1 MEISYGGRAM
11 RLKYILAAVLFIGFA
26 DTSQAENH
34 TLSPKL
40 AKNFDMAV
48 KNVESKNFL
57 AAVEMF
63 NELAENGLPEAQFN
77 LSLLHSSGL
86 GTPKNYKT
94 ALYWSWQAHLNG
106 HETAINQVTEIYDLI
121 TEALRDAVANQIIDE
136 LLAIAKAGD
145 QNAALKLGKTYTDLL
160 VVPDYQSA
168 YVWLSIAQAYGLESA
183 SSLLKQTAD
192 QLTLE
197 DILIQQEQASNT
209 FSEINS

>member
-1 MEISYGGRAM
+1 MKF
-11 RLKYILAAVLFIGFA
+11 KYYLTALLFIGLA
-26 DTSQAENH
+26 STSQAENH

-40 AKNFDMAV
+40 AKNFEMAV
-48 KNVESKNFL
+48 KNVENKNFL
-57 AAVEMF
+57 AAVKMF
-63 NELAENGLPEAQFN
+63 NELAENDLPEAQFN

-121 TEALRDAVANQIIDE
+121 TEALRDTVANQIIDE

-197 DILIQQEQASNT
+197 DILLQQEQAANT

>member
-1 MEISYGGRAM
+1 MKS
-11 RLKYILAAVLFIGFA
+11 KYFLATVLFIGFA
-26 DTSQAENH
+26 HTSQAENH

-40 AKNFDMAV
+40 EKDFEMAV

-57 AAVEMF
+57 DAVKMF
-63 NELAENGLPEAQFN
+63 NELAENDLPEAQFN

-86 GTPKNYKT
+86 GTPKNYKK

-136 LLAIAKAGD
+136 LLAVAKAGD

-197 DILIQQEQASNT
+197 DILVQQEQASNT

>member
-1 MEISYGGRAM
+1 MKS
-11 RLKYILAAVLFIGFA
+11 KYFLAIVLFISFVQ
-26 DTSQAENH
+26 TSQAEKH

-40 AKNFDMAV
+40 AKDFEIAV
-48 KNVESKNFL
+48 KNVENKNFL
-57 AAVEMF
+57 DAVKMF
-63 NELAENGLPEAQFN
+63 NELAENDLPEAQFN

-86 GTPKNYKT
+86 GTPKNYKK

-121 TEALRDAVANQIIDE
+121 TEALRDTVANQIIDE

-197 DILIQQEQASNT
+197 DILVQQEQASNT

>member
-1 MEISYGGRAM
+1 MK
-11 RLKYILAAVLFIGFA
+11 LKYILSTVLFIGFA
-26 DTSQAENH
+26 HTSQAENH
-34 TLSPKL
+34 TLSPTL
-40 AKNFDMAV
+40 AKDFEMAV
-48 KNVESKNFL
+48 KNVENKNFL
-57 AAVEMF
+57 DAVKMF
-63 NELAENGLPEAQFN
+63 NELAENDLPEAQFN

-86 GTPKNYKT
+86 GTPKNYKK

-197 DILIQQEQASNT
+197 DILLQQEQAANT